1 MHPPR
6 DDMKNDA
13 EKRLSALL
21 WQVENEGCAVSHL
34 GETTYEC
41 RADAICGLCRLRQE
55 RDALREV
62 LMAVVVAWEL
72 QQERH
77 EDEAKELL
85 FWQKHIQGLL
95 AAQDAV
101 REEDKE

>member
-1 MHPPR
+1 MTSAS
-6 DDMKNDA
+6 DA
-13 EKRLSALL
+13 EKRLNALL

-41 RADAICGLCRLRQE
+41 RADAVCGLCKLRQE
-55 RDALREV
+55 RDSLREV
-62 LMAVVVAWEL
+62 LMAVMVAWEL

-77 EDEAKELL
+77 ADEAKELL

-95 AAQDAV
+95 ASQEAS
-101 REEDKE
+101 RGKEEE